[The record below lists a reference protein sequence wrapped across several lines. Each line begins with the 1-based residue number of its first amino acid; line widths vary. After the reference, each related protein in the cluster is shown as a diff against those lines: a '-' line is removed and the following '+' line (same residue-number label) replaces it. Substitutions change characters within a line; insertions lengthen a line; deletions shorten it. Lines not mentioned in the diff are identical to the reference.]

1 MKLLENHS
9 VRELGHPGA
18 AFTLVELL
26 VVISIIALLA
36 ALLAGATILYIGQ
49 QHENN
54 TKDTIRTVHRELTSQ
69 WNQVISDA
77 KVDIN
82 AGKVPPDV
90 LALAGGDTAR
100 ANVIYI
106 KLKLRQQFP
115 MNYTEMLNPVFNGI
129 APQEFPTPIEYSN
142 ALAKYPLAKQSNPPT
157 PAESGAC
164 LLIALTTKSRGGKF
178 FSADHFSS
186 QQIGDSNGD
195 GAPELIDGW
204 GNPLVFY
211 RWPTQNDDMPG
222 INPDNKGSTQPV
234 FQDPEDST
242 GTLQANVAWNTPTN
256 PLCQQFESMC
266 HLVRDPNNGNAP
278 KSVYLTPV
286 IVSMGPDGKLG
297 IPAVVAGQPDPMR
310 LIHGS
315 DPAENDNI
323 YSYRVQT
330 R

>member
-1 MKLLENHS
+1 MKLQKGHD
-9 VRELGHPGA
+9 VRNPEHRRD

-26 VVISIIALLA
+26 IVISIIALLA
-36 ALLAGATILYIGQ
+36 ALVAGATILYIGQ

-54 TKDTIRTVHRELTSQ
+54 TKDTIRKVYRELTSQ

-77 KVDIN
+77 RQDIT
-82 AGKVPPDV
+82 AGKVPGDV
-90 LALAGGDTAR
+90 VALAGNDTAR

-115 MNYTEMLNPVFNGI
+115 MNYTEMLNPAFNGI
-129 APQEFPTPIEYSN
+129 APQEFPTPTEYSN
-142 ALAKYPLAKQSNPPT
+142 ALAKYPLVTPSNPPT

-164 LLIALTTKSRGGKF
+164 LLIALTTRSRGGKF
-178 FSADHFSS
+178 FSADHFTS
-186 QQIGDSNGD
+186 QEIGDTNGD

-204 GNPLVFY
+204 GNPLMFY
-211 RWPTQNDDMPG
+211 RWPTLNDDMAGIDPDKKGVDPG
-222 INPDNKGSTQPV
+222 
-234 FQDPEDST
+234 DPL
-242 GTLQANVAWNTPTN
+242 GALQANLSWNTPTSS
-256 PLCQQFESMC
+256 LCQQFESMC
-266 HLVRDPNNGNAP
+266 HLVRDPSNGNVP
-278 KSVYLTPV
+278 KSVYLTTV
-286 IVSMGPDGKLG
+286 ILSLGPDGKLG
-297 IPAVVAGQPDPMR
+297 IPAVTAGQPDPMR